1 MAQETILKA
10 ESKQEGFPEIPFN
23 SKLPDGAPYGAA
35 LGDNQYVPGTPE
47 YRLRSNDQF
56 RAVNRQ
62 TFGFFESIVDPNRP
76 AMMEPG
82 VTEVGK
88 GRFGQAKEFM
98 DNILGLLPEGNR
110 TPADAAWYA
119 VNVMSPQS
127 KHDAKYVLGKIRPA
141 IEAKI
146 KQAQEAGGSFYPT
159 DLNEKDIIDLAKQSG
174 VDPWVVSKM
183 IAEEGEIDSRKATK
197 TYTMGHLKPMVDMLD
212 IETQWGKMVFENPE
226 EHLFTK
232 TGQARRDAFLA
243 MARWKDKSGPSFL
256 GGMVEGIGHLIGET
270 GYAAG
275 GFVEGSIGT
284 IVSAGSLGNVLME
297 NGRTVLSDAWIN
309 RPREEQDEANRVLQ
323 KAHELA
329 TRYGP
334 QLSATIDEPGKFAA
348 KMENLFG
355 QYADKTEVDTFRR
368 LLELRDQGAYRPQMS
383 WERLA
388 NFGEGVLSALP
399 TMAKMFNSSIDP
411 NSVFFRTE
419 ANMAMLKDI
428 PVAGRFLGAPRATA
442 MGVYQ
447 AWVQSSKAYKDMLPY
462 NIDQSIDV
470 WSENYRDLRG
480 DGESVTGFFY
490 RKSAEALEATGA
502 NARTLRAGERATK
515 SMMQEERLIQAG
527 QLADPVMLFVG
538 GLKLLGIGAEAAA
551 NAKRLQSVTQGLRE
565 VTSEAATL
573 RASANATSATFDAAV
588 GNLRTRLEAAI
599 PGAQFTDD
607 DIIGIAIGDRRSVI
621 GQTPSAQ
628 IIRKEIGTT
637 ISKNKSLATKVQDLQ
652 KQLDALPDDAAG
664 IDKLRVRPVGG
675 AVASG
680 IGSATKGTGTVADTL
695 ANWLDDEYQTMR
707 GGQWWRRI
715 GSVGV
720 KYGIGGAAQQGLT
733 TAGLAG
739 AFLFQGDILGAALAG
754 GGYISVAQ
762 VLRPDRL
769 RAFGATAQQ
778 AGRIQKVIAQNLSEG
793 RRYGESSFLRGAID
807 LEKQASD
814 LLKQINVV
822 PGGKLTTAEEAIKT
836 KANMLVDDATLL
848 RRMHKNGVEAGLRNT
863 ARVVWE
869 DGVVAGSTGALIAS
883 LNDEDATG
891 AGAGMGIGVS
901 GVLTAANRIYK
912 FSPKGAEP
920 VYTRSVVGD
929 VATIMTEVKDP
940 VQRANMLEF
949 LGKAGEDG
957 KAFIQRAGI
966 LRDLH
971 ISTRGK
977 VKFVKGGEFEA
988 ATILTASPEAQ
999 ANIIMAEAAA
1009 LHPGDPAAA
1018 RDYAAARME
1027 KLNEARAAS
1036 HRATALAGDSAANK
1050 AKADEL
1056 NRSVKALDTQIAEAE
1071 AVVEKERI
1079 EFKDIKT
1086 VDANRIKL
1094 DKLKQQRSEAQASL
1108 DLVIKQQ
1115 TVIDGDLNKA
1125 KGESK
1130 VEAPMRPYEK
1140 RAMPDGS
1147 TVRSISNGFYIQDGP
1162 QGRSVYVNIDGVDNI
1177 GAISEGWHALL
1188 ADSSVEALMPEM
1200 VNMMWG
1206 DIGKSY
1212 YGANLAVDPKV
1223 TVELLRA
1230 YAADLPAAQRAKYQA
1245 EIDAGLI
1252 QYKNSG
1258 GKDVAGLIEP
1268 TREAMTWILSAMDL
1282 DKRPGYRPGL
1292 ATPRGME
1299 ASSVSFDAFKRTIFG
1314 DRTVGDNVV
1323 SAFKSLFDPTY
1334 GMLTRAHTDNYVRQL
1349 EQAGMRFVE
1358 SGDGT
1363 LRGYF
1368 MNGNNEIIRSPVLDA
1383 FYDKVVVATGGKGS
1397 LRARPINLYDPMVP
1411 KEARIDF
1418 VKRNGMD
1425 WVLNDK
1431 GTEILTPEEIGAKG
1445 TQYAKAIEDVLNGVP
1460 EDARGMEVYVDEGGR
1475 PIRTGIPTAAEIA
1488 AVASDTTVPESYKR
1502 NLLTVMRTLASGESK
1517 AVLSAEYSNVFS
1529 VNIDQVTEHRLR
1541 VGKDISGKTETR
1553 DIIPLGFTMGEAPIY
1568 DSKGNK
1574 VKTKDAT
1581 GKTVDATQRVIR
1593 LHAFDTRAFANSTN
1607 SAFTQGLFI
1616 VDDAGTRSYLKDP
1629 KGNQYTADYINS
1641 LFGSQS
1647 EFMNK
1652 ATLWMNHY
1660 YKAGPIDPRAPI
1672 PKNPNGSPREV
1683 NPVSAEVLD
1692 PVNPERG
1699 AAMRDALRMIFSLES
1714 GKKRLGW
1721 VTENRQTN
1729 TANGVL
1735 IRGTNFPITDFRLDQ
1750 FGALKETGQSMFI
1763 DQRGV
1768 TSGQFVMSI
1777 KGWESKKTPLIN
1789 GVPTFTVKPIV
1800 EAGENKF
1807 LPGTEILVSETRSHP
1822 NVEGVKLFIGTQTR
1836 PGGKPMKTLA
1846 YTVGDGR
1853 IIELN
1858 TTSEREAIEVIR
1870 QKVASR
1876 EDAAYVDEILNEWR
1890 SNRDKPVEGTLPA
1903 KVEDTGPSLVYRP
1916 VKSTKD
1922 FIGILEGVYST
1933 IEGKGVPPSVRE
1945 FINEF
1950 NLEAAVANGKSAE
1963 DILGQLLEAADKR
1976 KNWAGSG
1983 DKYRA
1988 VANRLKEAQDLIRSQ
2003 SYNQQVAYEVPTQ
2016 GKNMNLQTIKRVFNL
2031 VEPFNATELN
2041 QANYR
2046 AADFF
2051 EITKELPDKFSNNKE
2066 YLEAIIA
2073 NLDEKLFNAADLEGE
2088 AFKKKHGEL
2097 SNLKN
2102 IAEQALLKLEKN
2114 SPELWE
2120 QKPAAPATEATTT
2133 TNTPEATAAPVVE
2146 NPNAPRP
2153 PVIRDA
2159 PYMTVE
2165 EIAATRQ
2172 FRVEADGRII
2182 RVTEK
2187 QLSERDRFDQRYKA
2201 ILKQIEV
2208 ENKKAATAATKAER
2222 EQRQF
2227 IAEQNRAR
2235 ALEVQSEEQFAAQYR
2250 RRAQE
2255 EARRDARAAA
2265 EAQREADRAQARAD
2279 ALKLQFER
2287 GYEAARA
2294 TADDKRAKTNQ
2305 LIELALSSNQ
2315 PLIAP
2320 GLLLVDANR
2329 MPIETVRTAVA
2340 TDTVSTPSVTTRSN
2354 VIYLKNLTGYESQTQ
2369 AFQQAFCHYLH
2380 GEGVGK
2386 GKAIA
2391 GEAFRGPMAAQQGI
2405 NLMTSQIWVAEN
2417 SGGRLLR
2424 EYKKADK
2431 AAGKDIVTYKVYG
2444 SNGMV
2449 IKQTNDASDAIE
2461 AIQNLERRFIAS
2473 FRPPLGPLTA
2483 NPERAGAAAN
2493 ALTAA
2498 YMMPPASVRPRGG
2511 INLKEGDMTKIPGV
2525 ERYLP
2530 VEPK

>member
-10 ESKQEGFPEIPFN
+10 ESKQEGSPEIPFN

-141 IEAKI
+141 IESKI

-183 IAEEGEIDSRKATK
+183 IAEEGESDSRKATK

-243 MARWKDKSGPSFL
+243 MARWKDKSGSSFL

-388 NFGEGVLSALP
+388 NFGEGVLGALP

-490 RKSAEALEATGA
+490 RKSAEALEATGT

-664 IDKLRVRPVGG
+664 IDKLRARPVGG

-822 PGGKLTTAEEAIKT
+822 PGGKLTAAEEAIKT

-869 DGVVAGSTGALIAS
+869 DGVVAGSTGALIAN

-920 VYTRSVVGD
+920 VYTRTVVGD

-940 VQRANMLEF
+940 AQRANMLEF
-949 LGKAGEDG
+949 LGKAGEDS

-977 VKFVKGGEFEA
+977 IKFVKAGEFEA
-988 ATILTASPEAQ
+988 ATILTASPESQ
-999 ANIIMAEAAA
+999 ANIVMAEAAA
-1009 LHPGDPAAA
+1009 LHPGDPTAA

-1056 NRSVKALDTQIAEAE
+1056 NRSVKALDTQIADAE

-1188 ADSSVEALMPEM
+1188 ADSSVESLMPEM

-1574 VKTKDAT
+1574 VKTKDAN

-1789 GVPTFTVKPIV
+1789 GVPTHVIKPVI
-1800 EAGENKF
+1800 ETGENSF
-1807 LPGTEILVSETRSHP
+1807 TSGADILVSETRSHP
-1822 NVEGVKLFIGTQTR
+1822 NVEGVKLFIGTQTNAE
-1836 PGGKPMKTLA
+1836 GKTTKALA
-1846 YTVGDGR
+1846 YTLGDGR
-1853 IIELN
+1853 IVELN
-1858 TTSEREAIEVIR
+1858 TKSERTAIETIR
-1870 QKVASR
+1870 KKVASR
-1876 EDAAYVDEILNEWR
+1876 EDAAYVDLILNEWR
-1890 SNRDKPVEGTLPA
+1890 ANRDKPVEGTLPPETKA
-1903 KVEDTGPSLVYRP
+1903 TQTEGATVTNINDLVANEGGKVAVSMGGKEVAFDKFALTIDGNEATVAYVELKDKTQTKKGIGKQAYIALGTQLAEKGITLFSSSAQLAEGNKLWMSLVRDGY
-1916 VKSTKD
+1916 
-1922 FIGILEGVYST
+1922 
-1933 IEGKGVPPSVRE
+1933 
-1945 FINEF
+1945 
-1950 NLEAAVANGKSAE
+1950 AE
-1963 DILGQLLEAADKR
+1963 RRGT
-1976 KNWAGSG
+1976 G
-1983 DKYRA
+1983 Y
-1988 VANRLKEAQDLIRSQ
+1988 
-2003 SYNQQVAYEVPTQ
+2003 
-2016 GKNMNLQTIKRVFNL
+2016 
-2031 VEPFNATELN
+2031 
-2041 QANYR
+2041 
-2046 AADFF
+2046 
-2051 EITKELPDKFSNNKE
+2051 
-2066 YLEAIIA
+2066 
-2073 NLDEKLFNAADLEGE
+2073 
-2088 AFKKKHGEL
+2088 AFKVKET
-2097 SNLKN
+2097 
-2102 IAEQALLKLEKN
+2102 
-2114 SPELWE
+2114 
-2120 QKPAAPATEATTT
+2120 APA
-2133 TNTPEATAAPVVE
+2133 TPEATAAPVAE

-2208 ENKKAATAATKAER
+2208 ENKKAAAAATKAER

-2265 EAQREADRAQARAD
+2265 EAQKQADQAQARAD

-2369 AFQQAFCHYLH
+2369 AFQQAFFHYLH

-2511 INLKEGDMTKIPGV
+2511 INLKEGEMTKTPGV